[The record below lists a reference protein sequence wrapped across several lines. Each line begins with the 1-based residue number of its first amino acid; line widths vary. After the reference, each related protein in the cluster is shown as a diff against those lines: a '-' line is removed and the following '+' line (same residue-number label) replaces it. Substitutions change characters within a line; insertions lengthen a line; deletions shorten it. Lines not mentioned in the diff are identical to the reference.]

1 MKLPIL
7 FLFSFIFLISFTS
20 AYNFEGDGV
29 TIIGPLESN
38 GAIPIN
44 IQDQHTRS
52 LDLPFI
58 KANAQPTTL
67 WVGAVINSYTINVT
81 STTGFVDDSVIFIA
95 SGENFYIGRQ
105 IGAVSGNIVTVDT
118 PIDFN
123 YSSGSVVFPANYHM
137 NVDGSV
143 TPQIFQIGSTSEE
156 AVLELDITR
165 VMGYFQD
172 NVAMDDSNF
181 GGLSALT
188 NGVVLRRNDGVMTN
202 LWNAKTNGEISLMTF
217 DFQYTDKAPAG
228 SYGARFRNTYA
239 GPSKH
244 GVTIRLYPGDTL
256 EIIIQDDLTGLED
269 FIMMAQGH
277 VVTN

>member
-1 MKLPIL
+1 VKLPIL
-7 FLFSFIFLISFTS
+7 FLFSFLLLISS
-20 AYNFEGDGV
+20 VAAYNFEGDGV

-44 IQDQHTRS
+44 IQDQHTRA

-58 KANAQPTTL
+58 KAIAPPTTL
-67 WVGAVINSYTINVT
+67 WVEAVIGSYTINVT

-95 SGENFYIGRQ
+95 SEEHFYIGKQ

-118 PIDFN
+118 PVDFN
-123 YSSGSVVFPANYHM
+123 YPLGSVVFAANYHM

-143 TPQIFQIGSTSEE
+143 TPQIFQIGSTSEA

-181 GGLSALT
+181 GGLSGLT
-188 NGVVLRRNDGVMTN
+188 NGIVLRRNDGVMTN

-217 DFQYTDKAPAG
+217 DFTYTDKAPAG

-244 GVTIRLYPGDTL
+244 GVTIRLQPGDTL

-277 VVTN
+277 VVTD